1 MPPPLHANIPNT
13 FAPLLQ
19 NTTTLKDKMFIC
31 SWNPRFISAFC
42 PEFVHIQFQY
52 LSICSHLTGII
63 FDENVLSCWNT
74 IYDLS
79 LVPVKIRTR
88 TSQDKVQTKPVHLYW
103 NMALTV
109 SYSDSS
115 WQKSA
120 TNINRTPHKRPA
132 LLYADAGQRDGG
144 RFDAGRFD
152 AGQPLIWLILI
163 YVLHHPAK
171 HVKEEYE
178 PLFKLLFYLLLI
190 IFCEYQYN
198 NDIFP

>member
-19 NTTTLKDKMFIC
+19 NTTTLKDNIFIC

-103 NMALTV
+103 NGALV
-109 SYSDSS
+109 R
-115 WQKSA
+115 A
-120 TNINRTPHKRPA
+120 VNRTWSFQLTM
-132 LLYADAGQRDGG
+132 LLTSYINSMWGIVVIT
-144 RFDAGRFD
+144 
-152 AGQPLIWLILI
+152 L
-163 YVLHHPAK
+163 
-171 HVKEEYE
+171 
-178 PLFKLLFYLLLI
+178 
-190 IFCEYQYN
+190 
-198 NDIFP
+198 